1 MSVYV
6 KQDVES
12 FRGFVNGSVEP
23 FTKAVG
29 DTEKNFFAFFFKTR
43 VNKRKRER
51 ASKGAPVGA
60 ARPFLRRPLLLMDR
74 KNRFILT
81 SGAQFD

>member
-29 DTEKNFFAFFFKTR
+29 DTEKIFFAFFFKTR
-43 VNKRKRER
+43 VNKRKWER
-51 ASKGAPVGA
+51 TSKG